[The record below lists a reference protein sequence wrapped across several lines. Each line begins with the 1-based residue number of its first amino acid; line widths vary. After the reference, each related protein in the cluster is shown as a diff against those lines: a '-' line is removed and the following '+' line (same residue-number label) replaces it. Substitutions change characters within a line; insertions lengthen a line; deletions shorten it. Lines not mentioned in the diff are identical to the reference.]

1 MEEDYAEDI
10 PYGLNISDDDV
21 FEAMRDIPGFLDITP
36 GDFKELYRRAY
47 RHAVTRITSRVRAR
61 DLMTRDVF
69 SVGRDTP
76 LREVAELLAERGV
89 AGVPVLDAEGRV
101 EGVISEK
108 DFLSRMGGE
117 GARSFMGVV
126 AECLRGKGC
135 VAVSV
140 RAQRAGDIMSSPA
153 VTVGEETTVMAIAD
167 IFTGKGINRVPV
179 VDGAGKLLGI
189 VSRADI
195 VRARGLAGGQARAW

>member
-1 MEEDYAEDI
+1 MEENYAEDI
-10 PYGLNISDDDV
+10 PSGLDISDDDV

-36 GDFKELYRRAY
+36 GDFKELYRCAY
-47 RHAVTRITSRVRAR
+47 RHAVTRITSRVRAK
-61 DLMTRDVF
+61 DLMTKDVF
-69 SVGRDTP
+69 SVRRDTP
-76 LREVAELLAERGV
+76 LQEVAELLAQRGV
-89 AGVPVLDAEGRV
+89 AGVPVLDAAGRV

-140 RAQRAGDIMSSPA
+140 RAQRAEDIMSSPA
-153 VTVGEETTVMAIAD
+153 VTVGEDTTVMAIAD
-167 IFTGKGINRVPV
+167 TFTGKRINRVPV
-179 VDGAGKLLGI
+179 VDGEGKLLGI

-195 VRARGLAGGQARAW
+195 VRALGLTGG